1 MSVNKMKRLSL
12 AALRNDRDRLL
23 RELVWLSSVEVSELD
38 AASAFGSSSFL
49 PAEHDGGDG
58 RAALEEKLRIVR
70 EAAEAVGKYRKK
82 NKNANRYGAAEF
94 ERLEEKLAG
103 ALENAQKVCDA
114 VAEKEK
120 SLAISAAITRELDAA
135 SPWAALDVP
144 VRSVSTRYTRT
155 VTGTLPAFADIGSMF
170 DGPDAP
176 DAYLEQAGSDGGCRY
191 VTVTYFIGDEQA
203 VGSVL
208 SRSGFVRTELE
219 FDGTPAL
226 AAEDAAQ
233 REKRLC
239 ADRERIDAFIESA
252 AVYGDDFDALADYY
266 EYRLDEERT
275 GKRMLCTQ
283 NAVLMTGW
291 VPVRAVGLLERTL
304 ADFDCCYSLDDPSPE
319 DDVPVELSNGPL
331 STPFEQI
338 IALYAYPQYS
348 AFDPTRIMAFFYFF
362 IFGLMI
368 ADIGYG
374 LLMTFGCLAFMKIKR
389 ARGAFAQML
398 KMFALCG
405 ISTTLAGVLYGS
417 FFGDLLPSF
426 AENMLGFEGF
436 PSIALWFEPLN
447 DPMTF
452 LYISLAIG
460 GVQVLAGMAV
470 NAYMKI
476 KRGDAY
482 GALIEEG
489 AWFLMFGGGGLY
501 VAFGWTAAV
510 FVALAGLLIMVLL
523 KARGERNP
531 ILRLGKGLLGLY
543 GIVNYAS
550 DILSYS
556 RIMALGLSGAVVANV
571 MNLLATIGGPNILG
585 ILLFV
590 IVLPI
595 GTVLNLA
602 ISVLGAFVHTARLQ
616 YIEFFGKFY
625 EEGGRHFEPYR
636 VNAKHVSIVADEK
649 YGE

>member
-120 SLAISAAITRELDAA
+120 SLAMSAAITRELDAA

-226 AAEDAAQ
+226 AAEDA
-233 REKRLC
+233 
-239 ADRERIDAFIESA
+239 DAA
-252 AVYGDDFDALADYY
+252 RKA
-266 EYRLDEERT
+266 
-275 GKRMLCTQ
+275 
-283 NAVLMTGW
+283 
-291 VPVRAVGLLERTL
+291 
-304 ADFDCCYSLDDPSPE
+304 
-319 DDVPVELSNGPL
+319 PL
-331 STPFEQI
+331 RRP
-338 IALYAYPQYS
+338 
-348 AFDPTRIMAFFYFF
+348 
-362 IFGLMI
+362 
-368 ADIGYG
+368 
-374 LLMTFGCLAFMKIKR
+374 
-389 ARGAFAQML
+389 
-398 KMFALCG
+398 
-405 ISTTLAGVLYGS
+405 
-417 FFGDLLPSF
+417 
-426 AENMLGFEGF
+426 
-436 PSIALWFEPLN
+436 
-447 DPMTF
+447 
-452 LYISLAIG
+452 
-460 GVQVLAGMAV
+460 
-470 NAYMKI
+470 
-476 KRGDAY
+476 
-482 GALIEEG
+482 
-489 AWFLMFGGGGLY
+489 
-501 VAFGWTAAV
+501 
-510 FVALAGLLIMVLL
+510 
-523 KARGERNP
+523 
-531 ILRLGKGLLGLY
+531 
-543 GIVNYAS
+543 
-550 DILSYS
+550 
-556 RIMALGLSGAVVANV
+556 
-571 MNLLATIGGPNILG
+571 
-585 ILLFV
+585 
-590 IVLPI
+590 
-595 GTVLNLA
+595 
-602 ISVLGAFVHTARLQ
+602 
-616 YIEFFGKFY
+616 
-625 EEGGRHFEPYR
+625 
-636 VNAKHVSIVADEK
+636 
-649 YGE
+649 